1 MPHSTEGDNAKH
13 ALASN
18 LGLEKSN
25 LMPQNAPHECLKG
38 GSSCSSSVDLSSDP
52 GSPVNGHASV
62 AYSPRSSSTTIIKTA
77 GSQIASSSS
86 SSSLNENA
94 EESNTC
100 MRSNGHEHTQEVN
113 DKVVDGRNKIT
124 ADIQHCS
131 KDDEKAWGICRDSV
145 EAAVDDDSC
154 DNSMN
159 DKDRKKQEEK
169 GDERQSFDE
178 ENHYRED
185 ESYIAGDANGKQVS
199 LGMKEI
205 NVNNEKLKP
214 VKSVRSIADLS
225 KNTLSRNDQHVE
237 VKEAGVQGDAQKSA
251 GFAGN
256 LRVKERKDA
265 KVYPKDTRSVILESK
280 VNQLEH
286 RIKMLEGE
294 LREAAAVE
302 SALYSVVAEHGSS
315 MSKVHAPARR
325 LSRLYLH
332 ACGESSRSKRASAA
346 RSVVSGLVLVAKAC
360 GNDVPRYIQWRLFCL
375 FSFKFSLRFCCMYTD
390 YQV

>member
-1 MPHSTEGDNAKH
+1 MPHITEGDDAKH

-25 LMPQNAPHECLKG
+25 LMPQNAPHEYLKG

-62 AYSPRSSSTTIIKTA
+62 AYSPRSSSTTLIKTA
-77 GSQIASSSS
+77 GSQIASSSSSSS

-100 MRSNGHEHTQEVN
+100 MRSNGHEHTLEVN
-113 DKVVDGRNKIT
+113 DKVVDGRSKIT

-131 KDDEKAWGICRDSV
+131 KDIEKARGICRDSV
-145 EAAVDDDSC
+145 EAAVDDDSYV
-154 DNSMN
+154 NSMD
-159 DKDRKKQEEK
+159 DKKRKKQEEK
-169 GDERQSFDE
+169 EDERQSFDE
-178 ENHYRED
+178 ENHSRED
-185 ESYIAGDANGKQVS
+185 ESYIAGDANGKQVP

-251 GFAGN
+251 GLAGN
-256 LRVKERKDA
+256 LRVKATKDA

-332 ACGESSRSKRASAA
+332 ACGEISRAKRASAA

-360 GNDVPRYIQWRLFCL
+360 GNDVPR
-375 FSFKFSLRFCCMYTD
+375 
-390 YQV
+390 